1 MSHIPDVSP
10 IGVVIEI
17 ACLTM
22 AGATQRTDLNSREP
36 ARILNRSLAGR
47 FGVRTSGAVAG
58 FTMNAGF
65 ARLNL
70 EAVTECYWSSR
81 VTAETAQ
88 RGFYRVKSA
97 IDQAGIGGVT
107 GRKP

>member
-10 IGVVIEI
+10 IGVVVEI

-22 AGATQRTDLNSREP
+22 ARATQRTDLNGREP

-47 FGVRTSGAVAG
+47 FSVRTSGAVAG
-58 FTMNAGF
+58 FTVDAGF
-65 ARLNL
+65 ARLNF
-70 EAVTECYWSSR
+70 EAATEYYGSSR

-97 IDQAGIGGVT
+97 IDQVGIGGVT
-107 GRKP
+107 GREP